1 NKNIIIPLNTY
12 TINLDESEENIRRN
26 WSIIMKQCSP
36 IMNNNNTCDDDIH
49 LGQTCTDLSNFPV
62 FQLNPLFTFNK
73 AVDVGSESTTTAST
87 INNVLL
93 HVQNV
98 FQFEFTTDN
107 GFNVYYCS
115 SNNHNNNNSELHL
128 LNELCNKQH
137 DIYTKIKSKRKLSDN
152 YNDSIHSKSIIINP
166 NYQDNL
172 SSSCEL
178 KETFYENKASI
189 LQSNITQAIN
199 SSIHDKLKQ
208 TNEVTIQ
215 SEFEI
220 HDNYY

>member
-1 NKNIIIPLNTY
+1 
-12 TINLDESEENIRRN
+12 
-26 WSIIMKQCSP
+26 MKQCSP
-36 IMNNNNTCDDDIH
+36 MMNNNNNKYNGNSNSSVYDDIH
-49 LGQTCTDLSNFPV
+49 LGQICTDLSNFPV

-73 AVDVGSESTTTAST
+73 AVDVVSESTLTKASST
-87 INNVLL
+87 MKNVLL

-98 FQFEFTTDN
+98 FQFEFITDN
-107 GFNVYYCS
+107 GFNVYCTNS
-115 SNNHNNNNSELHL
+115 NNNNSEIHL

-166 NYQDNL
+166 NFQDSL
-172 SSSCEL
+172 RSSCEL

-199 SSIHDKLKQ
+199 SSIHDKLQQ

-215 SEFEI
+215 SKFEI